1 MKNNNNSVRTDLFET
16 VPVKKAVMTLALP
29 TVIGSLVMVL
39 YSLADTLFV
48 GMLNDTTQTAA
59 VTLAAP
65 VLLAFNAIN
74 NLFGVGSSSMMSRA
88 LGAKDM
94 DTVKKS
100 SAFGF
105 WCAIGGGLLISLL
118 CLLFFDPLLHLLG
131 AGEADGSL
139 VPTRNYMIWTV
150 ICGAIPSILNVV
162 MGNLVRAEGNA
173 LHGSIG
179 TMCGCLLNVILD
191 PFFILPQYLNMGAAG
206 AGLATCI
213 SNTVAC
219 LYFFGFLLVKRK
231 STSVCID
238 PHEFTLD
245 RKIVGGVCGVGVPAA
260 IQNLLNVTGMTVLN
274 NFASAFGTATTSAIG
289 IAHKVTMV
297 PMYIAMGTSQGVM
310 PLVSYNWSAR
320 NSSRMKESILFTAK
334 LTVLFLIPAA
344 LLLCVFG
351 KSIIGMF
358 MADPAVCEIGA
369 IYMIGMSLAQP
380 FLGIDFLGVGIYQ
393 ACGMGKTSLLFAILR
408 KIVLEIPALFLLRAL
423 FGREGIGFAQL
434 VAEVIL
440 SVAAIICIAK
450 VINLAEENE
459 KAEQTS

>member
-1 MKNNNNSVRTDLFET
+1 MKSRTNTVRTDLFET

-48 GMLNDTTQTAA
+48 GMLNDTRQTAA
-59 VTLAAP
+59 ATLAAP
-65 VLLAFNAIN
+65 VLLAFNAVN

-88 LGAKDM
+88 LGARDL
-94 DTVKKS
+94 DTVRKS

-105 WCAIGGGLLISLL
+105 WCAIGGGLLISLV
-118 CLLFFDPLLHLLG
+118 CLLFFDPLLRLLG

-139 VPTRNYMIWTV
+139 IPTRDYMVWTV
-150 ICGAIPSILNVV
+150 ICGAIPAILNVV

-206 AGLATCI
+206 AGLATCV

-219 LYFFGFLLVKRK
+219 LYFFGFLLVKRGK
-231 STSVCID
+231 TSVCID
-238 PHEFTLD
+238 PREFTTD
-245 RKIVGGVCGVGVPAA
+245 KRIVGWVCGVGVPAA

-297 PMYIAMGTSQGVM
+297 PMYVAMGISQGVM
-310 PLVSYNWSAR
+310 PLVGYNWSSR
-320 NSSRMKESILFTAK
+320 NSGRMKEGILFTAK
-334 LTVLFLIPAA
+334 LTAFFLVPAA

-351 KSIIGMF
+351 KSVIGVF

-369 IYMIGMSLAQP
+369 VYMIGMSLAQP

-393 ACGMGKTSLLFAILR
+393 ACGMGKTSLLFAVLR
-408 KIVLEIPALFLLRAL
+408 KIVLEIPALFLLRFL

-434 VAEVIL
+434 VTEALL
-440 SVAAIICIAK
+440 SIASVFCIAG
-450 VINLAEENE
+450 VIRRAERRA
-459 KAEQTS
+459 KAE